1 MGMHPPKTETFD
13 VAAGTNTDPKGIV
26 RPVDTYQVRP
36 WGLYLARAADHQQ
49 FDYIESWLLP
59 QLGLR
64 ATIFHFT
71 PGHERDQD
79 RYVDIGDYRRDGEVW
94 LSTDHYLD
102 LVVRTGRDTTL
113 LDTDELLAAR
123 AADLLDAS
131 SSELAVR
138 RAVAAVDG
146 IATHN
151 HDLDA
156 WLSSQGMPVT
166 WDPTRAQSAGTH
178 PDRSAQA
185 SARG

>member
-102 LVVRTGRDTTL
+102 LVVRGGRHH
-113 LDTDELLAAR
+113 LAGH
-123 AADLLDAS
+123 
-131 SSELAVR
+131 R
-138 RAVAAVDG
+138 RAPG
-146 IATHN
+146 RPRGGSPGR
-151 HDLDA
+151 L
-156 WLSSQGMPVT
+156 QQ
-166 WDPTRAQSAGTH
+166 RAGGSAGSGGGGWH
-178 PDRSAQA
+178 RHAQPRSRRLVEQSRDAGDLG
-185 SARG
+185 SDPSSVGRNPS

>member
-1 MGMHPPKTETFD
+1 M
-13 VAAGTNTDPKGIV
+13 
-26 RPVDTYQVRP
+26 
-36 WGLYLARAADHQQ
+36 
-49 FDYIESWLLP
+49 
-59 QLGLR
+59 
-64 ATIFHFT
+64 
-71 PGHERDQD
+71 
-79 RYVDIGDYRRDGEVW
+79 
-94 LSTDHYLD
+94 
-102 LVVRTGRDTTL
+102 